1 MKGAYYLMET
11 VKFTVVRVSADM
23 CRIVPHDIRDIFKK
37 IADGGC
43 IMSIE
48 IMLDVMEQITKDCQ
62 AIGFTALFEV

>member
-1 MKGAYYLMET
+1 MEI
-11 VKFTVVRVSADM
+11 VKFTIIRIGTDM

-48 IMLDVMEQITKDCQ
+48 IMLDVMEQITKDGE
-62 AIGFTALFEV
+62 AIGVVALFEV